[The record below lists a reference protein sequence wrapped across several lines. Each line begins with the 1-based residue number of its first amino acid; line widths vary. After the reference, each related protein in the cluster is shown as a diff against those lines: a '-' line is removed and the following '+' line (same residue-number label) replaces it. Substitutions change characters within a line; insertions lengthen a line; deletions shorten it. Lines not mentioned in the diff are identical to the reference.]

1 MLRREPA
8 NRMTAHPAPPATAPR
23 EFFGHPPAL
32 SYLFATE
39 MWERFSYY
47 GMRALLMLY
56 MIKYL
61 LLPAQAGGVAG
72 LAGFKSVLEAVFGPL
87 ALQPLASQIY
97 GFYTGLVYL
106 TPIFGGLLADRLL
119 GQRRTVILGASLMAA
134 GHFLMAFE
142 RWFLLALLVLIL
154 GNGCFKPNI
163 STQVGSLYAPGDH
176 RRDRAF
182 SIFYVG
188 INLGAFL
195 APLVCGTLGETYGWH
210 YGFAAAGVGMTL
222 GLAIYLVATPTL
234 PRDAFVRRDT
244 SHKMDRAGWRAIGAL
259 LVLFIPVSLF
269 WATYEQQGNT
279 IALWADGFTDR
290 HVFGAEIPVTWFQAF
305 NPLMIFA
312 FTPFIVALWRRQ
324 GETRALDRGQAGDRL
339 LAQRRVVAAHGRGR
353 AANGRRPGELALAV
367 RLLRGDHRRR
377 ALSVAHQPLAGDQGR
392 ARRRAVDDDGRVA
405 FDQLRRRISRRLSRH
420 LLVGHEQARLLPDA
434 GGHLGGR
441 RPVHRAGEPSAAR
454 RAARLV
460 IFFSKIFPEKRSP
473 LFGIMRAAARHIA
486 RRANGRRIP
495 RRSDNRDRPTDACGR
510 RPTRAGSDA

>member
-1 MLRREPA
+1 MS
-8 NRMTAHPAPPATAPR
+8 AHPAPSASAPR

-47 GMRALLMLY
+47 GMRALLTLY

-72 LAGFKSVLEAVFGPL
+72 LAGFKSMLEAVFGPL

-210 YGFAAAGVGMTL
+210 YGFAAAGIGMTL
-222 GLAIYLVATPTL
+222 GLTIYLAATPTL

-244 SHKMDRAGWRAIGAL
+244 SRKMDRDGWRAIGAL

-324 GETRALDRGQAGDRL
+324 GKREPSTVVKLAIGLLLNAASWLLMAAAAQLTGGGQASWL
-339 LAQRRVVAAHGRGR
+339 WLFAFFVVITV
-353 AANGRRPGELALAV
+353 GELYLSPTSLSLVTKVAPAGVLSMMMGVWLSTSFVGGFLAGYLGTFWSAMSKPGFFLMLAVISAAAGLFVALAS
-367 RLLRGDHRRR
+367 RPLRG
-377 ALSVAHQPLAGDQGR
+377 V
-392 ARRRAVDDDGRVA
+392 
-405 FDQLRRRISRRLSRH
+405 LR
-420 LLVGHEQARLLPDA
+420 D
-434 GGHLGGR
+434 
-441 RPVHRAGEPSAAR
+441 
-454 RAARLV
+454 
-460 IFFSKIFPEKRSP
+460 
-473 LFGIMRAAARHIA
+473 
-486 RRANGRRIP
+486 
-495 RRSDNRDRPTDACGR
+495 
-510 RPTRAGSDA
+510 